1 MRIGRG
7 LENGLKGGF
16 EGIEEGEN
24 GFGEDLEIGFV
35 LRHFVEVGKHALQ
48 SGTIGVDAL
57 MESAERVERDRGL
70 QGALERR

>member
-1 MRIGRG
+1 MKIERG

-35 LRHFVEVGKHALQ
+35 LRHYGECR
-48 SGTIGVDAL
+48 
-57 MESAERVERDRGL
+57 ERGARPWIAGSFGE
-70 QGALERR
+70 ALEWRRFG

>member
-1 MRIGRG
+1 MKIEGG

-35 LRHFVEVGKHALQ
+35 FGHFVEVGKHAL
-48 SGTIGVDAL
+48 
-57 MESAERVERDRGL
+57 DRL
-70 QGALERR
+70 AIR